1 MTSLNDRGKEA
12 SKGIATVEPVS
23 EAEDWASEMT
33 GIHSGGAGIIIADN
47 GQELLILADSSVC
60 ADASAWKVTF
70 QDGSSYE
77 ASLKKRDQ
85 NSGLAVFSV
94 VRSGI
99 ADSTWSAIKVSVL
112 GNSNL
117 VTQGDVVMAL
127 GNVFGYAEGVG
138 YGTVSSTEY
147 KESFYDGECDILA
160 TDIPA
165 VSGGTGMLFNID
177 GEVIGTISPSIWY

>member
-1 MTSLNDRGKEA
+1 MYGVILGAFACLGFFALKPWVQDRFRGDLHTVSIPEDDEPAEEETEVQAEEEVTDPVLDAVSYEEIMTSMNERAKEA

-99 ADSTWSAIKVSVL
+99 
-112 GNSNL
+112 
-117 VTQGDVVMAL
+117 
-127 GNVFGYAEGVG
+127 
-138 YGTVSSTEY
+138 
-147 KESFYDGECDILA
+147 
-160 TDIPA
+160 
-165 VSGGTGMLFNID
+165 
-177 GEVIGTISPSIWY
+177 